1 MFDSENG
8 DFDIQ
13 KKHINDK
20 GTYVITAGITNDG
33 ILGKS
38 DVKAKIF
45 DENTI
50 TVDMFGYPFYRD
62 FKYKLVTHARV
73 FSLIPKETIDKK
85 SLLFISTSLKYLSH
99 MFGYDNMCS
108 YAKIKNM
115 SIHLPVKN
123 GNIDYDFMIDLI
135 SELEEER
142 ISELKNYLKVTG
154 LDSYALNPEE
164 EKALATFDNVIWKE
178 FRIGELFEKMN
189 LKRPKYKVSELSET
203 KTEKY
208 NIPVLTAGLMNQGL
222 NNFAPDGDY
231 TKLKNKISISANGAN
246 TGATFYQT
254 NEFAVLQDAYAIDL
268 KEEKNYTKEQML
280 FYTSVISKTIYGR
293 YEWTFKAGWTRVEKE
308 YIKLPVDSKGNIDY
322 GYMNILISA
331 IQKEVI
337 KGVVDYADENIDATK
352 KVVRK

>member
-38 DVKAKIF
+38 DIEAKIF
-45 DENTI
+45 DANTI

-123 GNIDYDFMIDLI
+123 DNIDYDFMIDLI

-142 ISELKNYLKVTG
+142 ISELKKYLKVTG
-154 LDSYALNPEE
+154 LDSYVLNSEE
-164 EKALATFDNVIWKE
+164 EKALVDFKNLNWGE
-178 FRIGELFEKMN
+178 FNYTELFEL
-189 LKRPKYKVSELSET
+189 LKT
-203 KTEKY
+203 
-208 NIPVLTAGLMNQGL
+208 
-222 NNFAPDGDY
+222 
-231 TKLKNKISISANGAN
+231 KNKLNKMQLDENGKYDVYSAISTNNGIMGKTLLEPEYIIDQFTPYYICFGDHTRKFSVAKSSFSVMDN
-246 TGATFYQT
+246 VK
-254 NEFAVLQDAYAIDL
+254 VL
-268 KEEKNYTKEQML
+268 
-280 FYTSVISKTIYGR
+280 KTI
-293 YEWTFKAGWTRVEKE
+293 ETTELKSILFIITTWQKC
-308 YIKLPVDSKGNIDY
+308 IKDLGYSRHWKLAKNTKILLPIDSNGNIDY
-322 GYMNILISA
+322 EYMNILISA

-337 KGVVDYADENIDATK
+337 KGVVDYADKNIDATK
-352 KVVRK
+352 KVIRK